1 MELFDRFC
9 RGQDMIVRQLDGA
22 VVFGNPSPEKE
33 KKRPGRRAFSG
44 LPAGFLK
51 PSGVWWYFVGL
62 KNG

>member
-22 VVFGNPSPEKE
+22 VVFGNPSPERKNA
-33 KKRPGRRAFSG
+33 PGGERFFATSRI
-44 LPAGFLK
+44 PETIR
-51 PSGVWWYFVGL
+51 VWWYFVGL